1 MLPDMILFEYL
12 EKALTCMESAKCFS
26 RIFVHTFRIILAV
39 TILATSFPVVASVE
53 KSNPGNEAEPLQTE
67 ISQRDIKIIEQLVA
81 IAQRNSA
88 QVQETKAAM
97 GLGAFVDI
105 MSVELSPSQ
114 SITNYTLP
122 GVSSEEG
129 QSFSLTITVDPLKL
143 FSTISQ
149 MPLRQARWSE
159 AKQQKRIAVVQ
170 HYLAYLQA
178 RQITKI
184 SAYRMH
190 KLTEALSVAS
200 INYRVGSPRK
210 VYHLSNP
217 EYVAAATEMLSSNAR
232 EQLALEELAAC
243 IGLSPQATTDVINDR

>member
-1 MLPDMILFEYL
+1 MAICRFLDLFIVL
-12 EKALTCMESAKCFS
+12 FTIIATC
-26 RIFVHTFRIILAV
+26 
-39 TILATSFPVVASVE
+39 FPSVASVE
-53 KSNPGNEAEPLQTE
+53 KSNPNNEAEPLQTE
-67 ISQRDIKIIEQLVA
+67 ISQRDIKIIEQLEA
-81 IAQRNSA
+81 IAQGNSS

-114 SITNYTLP
+114 STTNYTLP
-122 GVSSEEG
+122 EVSSEVG
-129 QSFSLTITVDPLKL
+129 QSFSLTITVDPIKL

-149 MPLRQARWSE
+149 APLRQARWSE

-170 HYLAYLQA
+170 YYLAYIQA
-178 RQITKI
+178 RQTAKI

-190 KLTEALSVAS
+190 QLAGGSSIASVKFPNHPATFPHQT
-200 INYRVGSPRK
+200 NK
-210 VYHLSNP
+210 LSNP

-243 IGLSPQATTDVINDR
+243 IGLSPSATIALINEK